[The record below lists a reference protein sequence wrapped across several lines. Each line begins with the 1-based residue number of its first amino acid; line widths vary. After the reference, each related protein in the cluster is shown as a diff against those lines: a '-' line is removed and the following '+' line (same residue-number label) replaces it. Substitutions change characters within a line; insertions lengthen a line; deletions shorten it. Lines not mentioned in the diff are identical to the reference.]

1 MSKKRFIYGF
11 ESLFGGP
18 DEGMPQEE
26 TPVIALERSSE
37 EEEKPKPKRRR
48 RRPARIAANA
58 VADTEQQDKRS
69 SSKNFTS
76 DLESLFMDAMTDSYE
91 EDIQKERIE
100 QPAAAEID
108 DLLAEPTTPV
118 VEEPEPVVPAKAA
131 EPEKDKMPEEAAKP
145 KPTRKR
151 KSVRSTRPRGGLDL
165 LIRQTSEE
173 TYIEYE
179 SENKRV
185 TFVFDKKKLQRLK
198 MIAKSQKAFLK
209 DIIGD
214 VVSKYIEEYE
224 DSNGNIA

>member
-26 TPVIALERSSE
+26 TPVIALERSPE

-48 RRPARIAANA
+48 RRPARVAANA

-69 SSKNFTS
+69 SSKSFTS

-91 EDIQKERIE
+91 EDIQEEQTE
-100 QPAAAEID
+100 QPAAAET
-108 DLLAEPTTPV
+108 AEVIAQKATL
-118 VEEPEPVVPAKAA
+118 VEDEVSTPAKAA
-131 EPEKDKMPEEAAKP
+131 DSEKDKMPEEAAKP
-145 KPTRKR
+145 TPVRKR
-151 KSVRSTRPRGGLDL
+151 RTVRSPRTRGGLDM

-173 TYIEYE
+173 TYIEYQ

-185 TFVFDKKKLQRLK
+185 TFVFDKKKLEKLK
-198 MIAKSQKAFLK
+198 VIAKSQKAFLK

-214 VVSKYIEEYE
+214 VVSKYIEKYE
-224 DSNGNIA
+224 DSNGDFA

>member
-48 RRPARIAANA
+48 RRPTRIAANA

-91 EDIQKERIE
+91 EDIQEEMTE
-100 QPAAAEID
+100 QPAAAEPANVT
-108 DLLAEPTTPV
+108 AEEAAPV
-118 VEEPEPVVPAKAA
+118 EAPEAPAKAA
-131 EPEKDKMPEEAAKP
+131 DSAKDKMPEPAVTP

-151 KSVRSTRPRGGLDL
+151 KVVRSPRTRGGLDL

-173 TYIEYE
+173 TYIEYQ

-198 MIAKSQKAFLK
+198 VIAKAQKAFLK

>member
-1 MSKKRFIYGF
+1 
-11 ESLFGGP
+11 
-18 DEGMPQEE
+18 MPQEE
-26 TPVIALERSSE
+26 TPVIALERSAE
-37 EEEKPKPKRRR
+37 EEQKPKPKRRR
-48 RRPARIAANA
+48 SRPARIAANA
-58 VADTEQQDKRS
+58 VADTEQQDRRS

-91 EDIQKERIE
+91 EDIQEERIE

-108 DLLAEPTTPV
+108 DLLAAPATLV
-118 VEEPEPVVPAKAA
+118 VEEPVVPAKAA
-131 EPEKDKMPEEAAKP
+131 EPEKDKMPKEAAP

-151 KSVRSTRPRGGLDL
+151 RTVRSPRPRGGLDL

-173 TYIEYE
+173 TYIEYQ

-185 TFVFDKKKLQRLK
+185 TFVFDKKKLEKLK
-198 MIAKSQKAFLK
+198 VIAKSQKAFLK

-224 DSNGNIA
+224 DSNGDFA

>member
-1 MSKKRFIYGF
+1 VSKKRFIYGF

-26 TPVIALERSSE
+26 TPVIALERSPDE
-37 EEEKPKPKRRR
+37 DEKPKPKRRR
-48 RRPARIAANA
+48 RRPVRVAANA

-91 EDIQKERIE
+91 EDIQEKTKE
-100 QPAAAEID
+100 QPAAAEAVD
-108 DLLAEPTTPV
+108 STT
-118 VEEPEPVVPAKAA
+118 EAA
-131 EPEKDKMPEEAAKP
+131 ATAADPEKDKRPEEAAPKSKP
-145 KPTRKR
+145 VRKR
-151 KSVRSTRPRGGLDL
+151 RVISSPRSRGGLDL

-173 TYIEYE
+173 TYIEYQ

-185 TFVFDKKKLQRLK
+185 TFVFDKKKLERLK
-198 MIAKSQKAFLK
+198 KIAKSQKAFLK

-214 VVSKYIEEYE
+214 VVSKYIEQYE
-224 DSNGNIA
+224 DSNGDLA